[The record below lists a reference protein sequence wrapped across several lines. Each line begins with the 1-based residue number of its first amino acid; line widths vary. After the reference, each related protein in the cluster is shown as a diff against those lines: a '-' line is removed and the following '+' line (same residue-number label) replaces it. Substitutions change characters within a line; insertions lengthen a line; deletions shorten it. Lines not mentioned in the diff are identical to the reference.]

1 MNGKKNKEIIKYR
14 TNLNKNKINYSIII
28 YVFYEKLNIIIKY
41 SNSNS
46 DEIYEFAN
54 LYSFKQLQIINNY
67 FKKFINLEQICRE
80 LDKLLKQNQSKI
92 EEKNGKLI
100 LTIIVLINNET
111 NSLSFNL
118 LQSNANDFLSYKN
131 NQYKNNQTEHKK
143 GKKNISLSVAKNP
156 KEKKYYNSPDYKEK
170 MSAIEEMS
178 QNNIS
183 RRATDDNINAY
194 DKLSIN
200 INRLMERISKLEH
213 MSDDD
218 DEKIM
223 TIEDQLSKY
232 EKSHLEDDHKYEIQ
246 SNKSSD
252 NEEKNKIKV
261 PSVNIKCMNMNDS
274 PNQSFKRKS
283 NDYNDNINFKQTNS
297 IKNSSRKTYSKASS
311 VEMNKAL
318 YKRKRKY
325 IYFFK
330 EIENYDQEEKIY
342 LLQLKNSKLKEKTKT
357 RSKKKEPK
365 ENIEKKPEDKEENEN
380 KDKDETRISD
390 EIEFSVQSVASKNS
404 KTGLPMVKR
413 ENLKPYINSRI
424 FFTKK
429 ELKMVKKRIVKGNK
443 NLQLY
448 LDLLYRASMD
458 GDFEDSII
466 SFSEGVYPQLVLF
479 YTEDGARFGAYV
491 EKEKTVSMFG
501 RVSYKE
507 VPGTSFLLSLN
518 SLKIYDIN
526 KGEIATDN
534 REERLCFGRSFLFNE
549 NGSNWFLY
557 HPRNQFLDIKCM
569 IGDKKSNF
577 GEIDT
582 DEIVGTKKDYYLKDV
597 EIFKVTV
604 EKEEHDDKKDKFKEK
619 EVKSKG
625 NVRHSNRPSSSMKM
639 RKVRLEDE
647 DRDEDE

>member
-1 MNGKKNKEIIKYR
+1 MNGKKNKEIVKYR
-14 TNLNKNKINYSIII
+14 INLKKNQINYSIIL

-311 VEMNKAL
+311 LEMNKAQ

-549 NGSNWFLY
+549 NGSNWLLY

-604 EKEEHDDKKDKFKEK
+604 EREEHDDKK
-619 EVKSKG
+619 EVKMKG
-625 NVRHSNRPSSSMKM
+625 NVRHSKRPASSMKM
-639 RKVRLEDE
+639 RKKRLEDG
-647 DRDEDE
+647 DGDEDE